1 MLFEGDFRK
10 ISGSTNRFY
19 SLINGI
25 ASPYLGIK
33 HGIARAGSRLIKFVT
48 FGKVNVEVDPNDYR
62 SPSGKFSIFLSGK
75 SSFREGKTFLDFDT
89 VSLYDPVH
97 QGALQP
103 YLGTAKVVMSVTR
116 AAGWL
121 YSQLL
126 RMIDKIP
133 GINIEQPQNRLDHI
147 LLTWLAAN
155 LAHQIDSQIDDLDL
169 EVTSFNSYNLR
180 INDFE
185 IVEGVDTQITHVQI
199 ENEMI
204 EIVSA
209 AKIDK

>member
-1 MLFEGDFRK
+1 M
-10 ISGSTNRFY
+10 
-19 SLINGI
+19 
-25 ASPYLGIK
+25 
-33 HGIARAGSRLIKFVT
+33 
-48 FGKVNVEVDPNDYR
+48 
-62 SPSGKFSIFLSGK
+62 
-75 SSFREGKTFLDFDT
+75 
-89 VSLYDPVH
+89 H

-121 YSQLL
+121 YSKLL
-126 RMIDKIP
+126 RMIDTIP

-199 ENEMI
+199 ESEMI

-209 AKIDK
+209 ARIDK